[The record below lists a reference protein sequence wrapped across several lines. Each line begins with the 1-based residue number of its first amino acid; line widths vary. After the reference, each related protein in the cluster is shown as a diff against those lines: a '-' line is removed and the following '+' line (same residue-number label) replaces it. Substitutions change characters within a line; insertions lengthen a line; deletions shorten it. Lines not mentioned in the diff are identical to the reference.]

1 MRPFILGM
9 LVIVVQARKPT
20 GQCWWDDDERF
31 HQGEMDTIEHDG
43 FDQTAGVGGSERF
56 SRGLSTGDGVSDS
69 RELQSTSRQLLDG
82 ACEMTS
88 QLEEWANRP
97 KTRSEVLEQAPASTR
112 ADTAQVS
119 RSGLMDGCCKTA
131 HAVGMLKAQ
140 TNQAAHTRKT
150 SKKRIDCGRRTD
162 FIPARPKYTNIKR

>member
-31 HQGEMDTIEHDG
+31 QGTSASEMDTSEHDA

-97 KTRSEVLEQAPASTR
+97 KTRSEVLEQALASTR

-119 RSGLMDGCCKTA
+119 RSSLMDDCCETA

-140 TNQAAHTRKT
+140 TNRAAHARKT
-150 SKKRIDCGRRTD
+150 NKKRIDCGRRTD
-162 FIPARPKYTNIKR
+162 FIPAWPK